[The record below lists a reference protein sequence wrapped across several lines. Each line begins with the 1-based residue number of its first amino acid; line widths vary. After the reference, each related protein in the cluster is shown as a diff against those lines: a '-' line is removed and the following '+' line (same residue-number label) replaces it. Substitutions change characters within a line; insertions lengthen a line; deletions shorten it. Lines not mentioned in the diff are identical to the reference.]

1 MVGCVQTSATWLPLT
16 MPSPPSTR
24 LNGSRERRSSA
35 FVREDSGRA
44 RAVLPSSWII
54 VAFWIVAIVFT
65 VVAYVDVE
73 RAFHP
78 CNMTEETIPMKL
90 TWYGHSAFRIEAGAA
105 KILIDPFL
113 PDNP

>member
-1 MVGCVQTSATWLPLT
+1 VR
-16 MPSPPSTR
+16 TR
-24 LNGSRERRSSA
+24 G
-35 FVREDSGRA
+35 G

-65 VVAYVDVE
+65 VVAYVFVE

-90 TWYGHSAFRIEAGAA
+90 TWYGHSAFRIEAGSA

-113 PDNP
+113 SHNPSWDEGWIGSRAGEDSTQSGGQ